1 MTLRH
6 SLFGK
11 GRPGGILLVTESII
25 DLWRETNKEI
35 SLTVKGTS
43 MEPLLREGDVV
54 AVCLV
59 RLDQLKRG
67 DMIAF
72 KQNGCVII
80 HRLVKRR
87 KNGNT
92 WLYCQKG
99 DNLNGWGW
107 IPEEAIIGKVTSMK
121 RTGRVA
127 GMKGSRWQWLNF
139 AMGLCG
145 GAYVFLYEQLH
156 RAKRVFLRNRAGQ
169 GAGRNKD
176 GLLMKG
182 GCKHA

>member
-25 DLWRETNKEI
+25 DLWRGTGREI
-35 SLTVKGTS
+35 SLTVKGRS

-59 RLDQLKRG
+59 RPDQLKRG

-72 KQNGCVII
+72 RQNGCVIV
-80 HRLVKRR
+80 HRLLRKR

-92 WLYCQKG
+92 WFYCQKG
-99 DNLNGWGW
+99 DSLNGWSW
-107 IPEEAIIGKVTSMK
+107 IPEEAIIGKITSL
-121 RTGRVA
+121 RRSGRVK
-127 GMKGSRWQWLNF
+127 GMIGFHWRWLNF
-139 AMGLCG
+139 VMSLWG
-145 GAYVFLYEQLH
+145 GVQIFSYEPMH
-156 RAKRVFLRNRAGQ
+156 KAKRALFKR
-169 GAGRNKD
+169 
-176 GLLMKG
+176 
-182 GCKHA
+182 